1 MDKLLQLNDNSFYVD
16 AGELSGLLK
25 KADEYTPPNAA
36 RAIQMNLFQTKATG
50 GMIERQPNDNR
61 RYL

>member
-1 MDKLLQLNDNSFYVD
+1 VFAPKP
-16 AGELSGLLK
+16 LS
-25 KADEYTPPNAA
+25 AA
-36 RAIQMNLFQTKATG
+36 RQIQMNMFQPPAEKAYG